1 MYTYI
6 IMSISKKGNINVT
19 FSKGEVKIMTEARKI
34 GLYNHKGGVG
44 KTTSVIN
51 IAYFL
56 QKAGKKILVADC
68 DSQRNCFSF
77 FTDEPDYEII
87 QNTRYENIRIAR
99 YNRYTAGLTKSE
111 NFDFVIFDMP
121 PAMTDEVKEI
131 IRQCDSV
138 FVPTILGE
146 FEVAGLADVTSE
158 IQKQNSRLGGVF
170 ATMFNAK
177 NDAGVL
183 DEFGK
188 LLKNRLMATI
198 IPYSPTVRESQ
209 KSGLSLEEYFDSRK
223 TPNVK
228 SSRKIVHAYEALTN
242 EILERSG
249 V

>member
-1 MYTYI
+1 
-6 IMSISKKGNINVT
+6 
-19 FSKGEVKIMTEARKI
+19 MTEARKI

-51 IAYFL
+51 VAYFL

-68 DSQRNCFSF
+68 DSQRNSHSF
-77 FTDEPDYEII
+77 FATGEKRGAFGETKYGGVCVTEWDAYAREPGTPD
-87 QNTRYENIRIAR
+87 
-99 YNRYTAGLTKSE
+99 
-111 NFDFVIFDMP
+111 FDFVIFDMP
-121 PAMTDEVKEI
+121 PAMTDEVKAI
-131 IRQCDSV
+131 IRHCDAV

-158 IQKQNSRLGGVF
+158 IQRQTGKLGGVF

-177 NDAGVL
+177 NDAGVF

-188 LLKNRLMATI
+188 LLKNRLMTTI
-198 IPYSPTVRESQ
+198 IPFSPTVRESQ
-209 KSGLSLEEYFDSRK
+209 KSGLAIEEYFDSRK

-228 SSRKIVHAYEALTN
+228 SSRKIAYAYEALTN

-249 V
+249 E